1 MARLTLRLPSTLH
14 DQLVALAKAEGVSLN
29 QYIVYSLA
37 RQAAS
42 ASVVEEMPGLLVAE
56 RPMGY
61 GTSLSDSESTPEL
74 VHRLKEL
81 IARYDGS
88 YRKGIGKGDPR

>member
-14 DQLVALAKAEGVSLN
+14 DELVALAKAEGVSLN
-29 QYIVYSLA
+29 QYIVNSLA

-42 ASVVEEMPGLLVAE
+42 ASVVEEMPGLLAAE
-56 RPMGY
+56 RPMAY
-61 GTSLSDSESTPEL
+61 GTSFSDSELTPEL

-88 YRKGIGKGDPR
+88 YGKETGKGDPG